1 LVDEATNAFEGY
13 DYARA
18 LERTEAQFWSFCDD
32 YVELVKSRAYGGLGE
47 DEAMSARAALRLALS
62 TFLRLFAPFLPFV
75 TEEVWSWWQEGSI
88 HRASWPTA
96 TELAVLGEV
105 GPQGGGELLELASW
119 VLGRIRSSKTEHK
132 LSMKAPVAR
141 VIVRV
146 PADQVNLL
154 QEAVPD
160 LREAGVVDQVVVEPA
175 GAGEEATVEVIL
187 PQEDG

>member
-1 LVDEATNAFEGY
+1 
-13 DYARA
+13 
-18 LERTEAQFWSFCDD
+18 
-32 YVELVKSRAYGGLGE
+32 
-47 DEAMSARAALRLALS
+47 
-62 TFLRLFAPFLPFV
+62 
-75 TEEVWSWWQEGSI
+75 
-88 HRASWPTA
+88 
-96 TELAVLGEV
+96 
-105 GPQGGGELLELASW
+105 
-119 VLGRIRSSKTEHK
+119 
-132 LSMKAPVAR
+132 MKAPVAR